1 MNARRERTLHGGGWL
16 HGHPGGV
23 LVLLL
28 GVALLGGPAPARA
41 QPAGTGTFTITVQP
55 VAETFQGI
63 FTFTGGPLATT
74 VTTMPFTGTL
84 DDANLQ
90 TSSVEFDL
98 VAATVIPPRSVRA
111 AGVAV
116 CDNPACGAGT
126 GTFVGGIT
134 NVIGTL
140 LPPGPDYRLDGTVA
154 LTGNFLLLTGS
165 GTFGINAFAPI
176 PTTSGPL
183 ASISTGVRTFY
194 NSLLEANDEFR
205 VDVQFLNV
213 AANCST
219 QVTGLSQVAGYPPA
233 LDRLGA
239 FVNVTTDCTYGSA
252 LVCVHY
258 DDEDTTGIDES
269 TLLLVHRAAGTFTD
283 ITTMRDLANKRVCG
297 MVSTFSP
304 FAIGVIPTASTTTTT
319 STTSPS
325 ASTTSTTSETEP
337 PSTATS
343 SSTTMPSPTTTST
356 TLLQLIGAKKIL
368 IEVDTQKPTKNKL
381 SFLAKGAVEAPGAA
395 NAPTVAG
402 ATLDVRDAGGQHATF
417 ALPVSGWKA
426 SGTKGYKYK
435 DKKGVAG
442 PCRSVVFK
450 TGKQIKITCK
460 GPGITLSPPLLD
472 PVEVVLQM
480 GAQTYCAAFGGSI
493 TKNESGSFAGK
504 AAAAPAACGPGAAAA
519 AALADIGE
527 SPAP

>member
-16 HGHPGGV
+16 HGRPGRA
-23 LVLLL
+23 LVLFL
-28 GVALLGGPAPARA
+28 GVALLGRPAAAHA
-41 QPAGTGTFTITVQP
+41 QPAGTGTLTITVQP
-55 VAETFQGI
+55 VARTFQGV

-74 VTTMPFTGTL
+74 VNTMAFNGTL
-84 DDANLQ
+84 DNANLQ

-98 VAATVIPPRSVRA
+98 VAAAPPTRSVRA

-134 NVIGTL
+134 NVTGTL
-140 LPPGPDYRLDGTVA
+140 LFPGPDYRLDGTVA
-154 LTGNFLLLTGS
+154 LTGNLLLLAGS

-183 ASISTGVRTFY
+183 ANISTGVRTFY
-194 NSLLEANDEFR
+194 NSLLAANDEFQ

-219 QVTGLSQVAGYPPA
+219 QVIGLSQVTGFPSA

-239 FVNVTTDCTYGSA
+239 FVNVTTDCTFGSA

-269 TLLLVHRAAGTFTD
+269 TLILVHRAAGTFTD
-283 ITTMRDLANKRVCG
+283 ITTMRDLANTRVCG
-297 MVSTFSP
+297 TVSAFSP
-304 FAIGVIPTASTTTTT
+304 FAIGVIPTLPTTTT
-319 STTSPS
+319 STTSTTSP
-325 ASTTSTTSETEP
+325 STTTTSPTTE
-337 PSTATS
+337 TS
-343 SSTTMPSPTTTST
+343 SSTTTILSPTTTST

-368 IEVDTQKPTKNKL
+368 IETDAQKPSKNKL

-402 ATLDVRDAGGQHATF
+402 ATLDVQDAGGQHATF
-417 ALPVSGWKA
+417 TLPVSGWTA
-426 SGTKGYKYK
+426 SGSKGYKYK

-442 PCRSVVFK
+442 PCRSIVFK

-480 GAQTYCAAFGGSI
+480 GAQTYCAAFGGNI

-504 AAAAPAACGPGAAAA
+504 AATAPAACGAGAAAA